1 MSLIPTLDR
10 RPPSGAGART
20 EVATAV
26 REAAAGVPVAPPAR
40 GLARVGAA
48 DHLRFG
54 LRHRVPA
61 LLRRALVPRRWAARD
76 DTVRLPGALLARFR
90 ATYGD
95 AVWVG
100 DPRGPA
106 LLVLGT
112 NGLLRVLHGPAAPG
126 HPHAAIVRR
135 VIDEEVG
142 RLLAARAVLTRAV
155 FQNSVDRMARRIVLG
170 DAAADDAEVTGLY
183 LELRSEGN
191 WLGTR
196 PWRTERARAA
206 HDRLA
211 ERFRSYLDAAAPGS
225 LVAALAAETTAG
237 GRAAPTSDLVAGD
250 QMAARRTGDTTAGT
264 GGPTAAGG
272 LGAASNGPAGPD
284 GVPVGRIAH
293 WFLAFDILADTG
305 LTTLVVLAGEPALGD
320 RARRDPEAAR
330 ACVLETLRLWPP
342 AGDLFRETTRDLDWD
357 GELLPAGTPLLVP
370 AAFHERARSVE
381 EPDAF
386 RPDLRDPRPGAGFF
400 PLGPGGT
407 GEDLGLLMATE
418 LVGRSLDRGRY
429 RLLSAGL
436 PVRGPL
442 PLALDPGAFR
452 LAVGRR

>member
-26 REAAAGVPVAPPAR
+26 REPAAGVAVAPRAR
-40 GLARVGAA
+40 GLARAGAA
-48 DHLRFG
+48 DQLRFG

-61 LLRRALVPRRWAARD
+61 LLRRAPLPRRWAVRD

-95 AVWVG
+95 AVWVR
-100 DPRGPA
+100 DQRGPA

-135 VIDEEVG
+135 VIGEEVG
-142 RLLAARAVLTRAV
+142 RLLTARAVLTRAV

-196 PWRTERARAA
+196 PWRTDRARAA

-211 ERFRSYLDAAAPGS
+211 ERLRSYLDAAAPGS
-225 LVAALAAETTAG
+225 LVAALAADMTSGIHG
-237 GRAAPTSDLVAGD
+237 GP
-250 QMAARRTGDTTAGT
+250 MAAGNSGDSV
-264 GGPTAAGG
+264 AAGVP
-272 LGAASNGPAGPD
+272 GAVSGPAGTD
-284 GVPVGRIAH
+284 GVPVGQIAH

-305 LTTLVVLAGEPALGD
+305 LTTLVVLAGEPGLGD
-320 RARRDPEAAR
+320 RARRDHDVAR

-357 GELLPAGTPLLVP
+357 GEFLPAGTRLLVP
-370 AAFHERARSVE
+370 AAFHERARSVAD
-381 EPDAF
+381 PDAF
-386 RPDLRDPRPGAGFF
+386 RPDIRDPWPGAGFF
-400 PLGPGGT
+400 PLGPDGA

-418 LVGRSLDRGRY
+418 LVAQSLDRGRY

-442 PLALDPGAFR
+442 PQVLDPGAFR
-452 LAVGRR
+452 LSVGRR